1 MIDKIHQS
9 SHEYAF
15 FQAVYLL
22 EAAEKKKTS
31 VQFASVG
38 QAKTPQQE
46 FLRFRISPELGFPRS
61 DISQFET
68 VSWDNRD
75 VPSLT
80 VNFGGLHGTGSPL
93 PTAYT
98 EKLAGREGD
107 DNPVKDFFDFFHHRY
122 LSHLYRIWKK
132 YRYHVR
138 YESGAVD
145 PLSRNLFNLVG
156 ISSDLS
162 EDSDFN
168 FDRAKLL
175 SYIGQLSSRTR
186 SPNLVSGIV
195 AHCFNL
201 TKVSIEQWVPRR
213 VKIAPS
219 QLNSLGHV
227 NCVLGQDYHLG
238 DHLTDITGK
247 FNLVFHELD
256 YEQYCHFLPGEQG
269 YGLLKEL
276 MRFVLRDPMAWDLK
290 LEVKTDGLPAI
301 ILGSKEA
308 NRLGQVSW
316 LGKVQ
321 DDKQT
326 VVIIGAV

>member
-1 MIDKIHQS
+1 MIDKIQQA
-9 SHEYAF
+9 SHEFAF

-22 EAAEKKKTS
+22 EANARKQEPA
-31 VQFASVG
+31 QFKSAG
-38 QAKTPQQE
+38 LAKTQSEE
-46 FLRFRISPELGFPRS
+46 FLRFRISPELGFPRA
-61 DISQFET
+61 DIAQFET
-68 VSWDNRD
+68 VQWSHRE

-98 EKLAGREGD
+98 EKLAGRDGE

-156 ISSDLS
+156 ISSELS
-162 EDSDFN
+162 DESDFH

-186 SPNLVSGIV
+186 SPNLVSGVV

-201 TKVSIEQWVPRR
+201 KKVSIEQWVPRR

-227 NCVLGQDYHLG
+227 NCVLGRDYHLG
-238 DHLTDITGK
+238 DHLIDITGK
-247 FNLVFHELD
+247 FNLVFHDLSFE
-256 YEQYCHFLPGEQG
+256 EYCHFLPGEQG
-269 YGLLKEL
+269 NILLKEL

-290 LEVKTDGLPAI
+290 MEVMNDDLPASV
-301 ILGSKEA
+301 LGAQGA

-316 LGKVQ
+316 LGNVQ
-321 DDKQT
+321 GDKQT
-326 VVIIGAV
+326 VVVIGAV